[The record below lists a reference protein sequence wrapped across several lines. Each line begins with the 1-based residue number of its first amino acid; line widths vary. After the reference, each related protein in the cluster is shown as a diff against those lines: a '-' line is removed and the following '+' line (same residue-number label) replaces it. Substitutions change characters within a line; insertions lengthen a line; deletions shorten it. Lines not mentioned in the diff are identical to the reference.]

1 MDSNAVTRWL
11 AVAGLTGIAIA
22 LVWKGEIDKAIT
34 VAAMI
39 TPGAVQMPRLP
50 APAAT
55 AAKGA
60 S

>member
-11 AVAGLTGIAIA
+11 AVAGLCGIAIA
-22 LVWKGEIDKAIT
+22 LVWRGETAAALT
-34 VAAMI
+34 VAAMV

-50 APAAT
+50 APPSG
-55 AAKGA
+55 GA